1 MLIGR
6 NLNIQQISS
15 DASKSFKESVSSVA
29 PVARAIFSKT
39 NEQLKQLKLPSTK
52 TGAESLIKATSS
64 TWVEASNVV
73 SIFNLDSCVG
83 SITRSWLNDLKLLC
97 QKCINRLLFC
107 LHFQSSTFFVSF
119 GSIFSFFDHMV
130 ISKVPGIS

>member
-6 NLNIQQISS
+6 NLNIQQFSS
-15 DASKSFKESVSSVA
+15 DTSKSFKESVSSVA

-64 TWVEASNVV
+64 T
-73 SIFNLDSCVG
+73 
-83 SITRSWLNDLKLLC
+83 
-97 QKCINRLLFC
+97 
-107 LHFQSSTFFVSF
+107 
-119 GSIFSFFDHMV
+119 
-130 ISKVPGIS
+130 